1 MKSCTLLFLF
11 LFPFIVFGQ
20 TTVFDFEG
28 TPPEFFDFSGSFT
41 QVIANPDAGGINTS
55 SMVGENTVP
64 ANTAFSGTVVINQ
77 SVNFAN
83 GKGFTMQVWSP
94 ISGIPVLLK
103 FEAGD
108 GANQEIMATYTAAA
122 GTWQELSFDFSA
134 FPDATYGS
142 ITLFFNFNV
151 VTPMGRTYY
160 FDNLV
165 QSVVMPPD
173 APMTAAPTPT
183 RAAEDVIS
191 LYSDAYDDVPVDT
204 YFTPWSQGMV
214 ADTNVAGNATK
225 LYTNLDFSGIET
237 LGENAIDLAGTNM
250 THVHV
255 DIWTPNSDTFRIKL
269 VDLAG
274 DGFGG
279 DNDTED
285 EEIVMPVIGQWNSF
299 DIPLSDFAMNQSDIQ
314 QIIISSLPAG
324 GSTIWLDNLYFYEE
338 TMIVGDQMD
347 LPVTFDDPEVIYAFI
362 DFAGAVSAFAEDP
375 EETGNTVI
383 QTTKVAGAETFAGT
397 TLSTD
402 DGMGGNPGFATAIP
416 FTEDASVISVRV
428 WSPAAGVTVR
438 LKVEDSDDNTV
449 SVETET
455 LTTQAM
461 AWETLEF
468 EFKNEAAGTAAIN
481 YASEYNKLTIF
492 FDFGTVPTADA
503 TYFWDDII
511 FTGTTTVVVMEAVPM
526 VAAPTPDEEE
536 EFVISLFSDAYTDVP
551 VDTWRTDWS
560 SSTFE
565 DIEIAGN
572 ATKKYTALDF
582 NGIETVTSPID
593 LEAAGMMFLHVDV
606 WTPNSTLFRIKL
618 VDFGGD
624 GFGGGNDTEVEP
636 VFALEQEEW
645 NSLDISLADSFSTMN
660 LSDINQFII
669 SSLPTGSSTIY
680 LDNVY
685 FYRMDPDGVRTP
697 VLGLLDAFPNPA
709 RSFVTVTAPA
719 QMEKLTLYN
728 TNGQIVGQWQP
739 NSERFNVPMDRF
751 PVGIYVALVSTGDRL
766 MTVRVV
772 KE

>member
-11 LFPFIVFGQ
+11 CFPLLLCSQI
-20 TTVFDFEG
+20 TLLDMEG
-28 TPPEFFDFSGSFT
+28 TPPAFTDFNGSFT
-41 QVIANPDAGGINTS
+41 QVIANPDMSGINTS
-55 SMVGENTVP
+55 AMVAENTVP
-64 ANTAFSGTVVINQ
+64 ANAAFAGMFLPGQ
-77 SVNFAN
+77 SVDLAN

-94 ISGIPVLLK
+94 VSGIPVLLK
-103 FEAGD
+103 LEGGS
-108 GANQEIMATYTAAA
+108 GADREIAATYSGPAS
-122 GTWQELSFDFSA
+122 TWQELTFDFSA
-134 FPDATYGS
+134 FPDDVFTT
-142 ITLFFNFNV
+142 ITVFLNFNV
-151 VTPMGRTYY
+151 VDPMDRTYY
-160 FDNLV
+160 WDNLA
-165 QSVVMPPD
+165 QFMIAPPES
-173 APMTAAPTPT
+173 PMTAAPTPT
-183 RAAEDVIS
+183 RAAENVIS
-191 LYSDAYDDVPVDT
+191 IYSDAYEDVAVDD
-204 YFTPWSQGMV
+204 YFTPWSQAMLV
-214 ADTNVAGNATK
+214 DTNVAGNATK

-237 LGENAIDLAGTNM
+237 LGENAIDLAGANM

-338 TMIVGDQMD
+338 TMIIGDQMD

-461 AWETLEF
+461 TWETLEF

-526 VAAPTPDEEE
+526 VAAPTPTEEQ
-536 EFVISLFSDAYTDVP
+536 EFVISMFSDAYTDVP

-697 VLGLLDAFPNPA
+697 VVGLLDAFPNPT
-709 RSFVTVTAPA
+709 RSFATITAPA
-719 QMEKLTLYN
+719 QMESLTLYN
-728 TNGQIVGQWQP
+728 VNGQVVGRWQP
-739 NSERFNVPMDRF
+739 NSERFNVPMDRL
-751 PVGIYVALVSTGDRL
+751 PVGVYVALVSTGEQL